1 MTRSL
6 FFIVF
11 LNALNALNLAA
22 QNTTIRLLLL
32 DNDNGKP
39 LQTNIKWH
47 SSKTNKDLVF
57 KTDKDGKATFVIDGN
72 QTYETSV
79 PNSEEAYDVALSNT
93 PNASRDITL
102 RFIIDKQK
110 TPIVNPSLSTTKQ
123 LPDEITY
130 RNLVGLQILNK
141 PAGKVVEVV
150 DIDSQKVV
158 FSSSKDTNRI
168 LLPIKRRYKLMING
182 VTIKDNGALDMAKFS
197 PKLVPFVLYFSDDN
211 SAILL
216 PMSEENTVIN
226 LVYTNLSDKIVVGDS
241 IVLISRKA
249 KREYG
254 LITQK
259 NGSAL
264 FIVPKDDTYEIH
276 LKDFGE
282 IAAIGSE
289 NTTKTAF
296 KTFNYSI
303 NYPSAKDVEK
313 SRKEIILSKAERD
326 SAYKLYKKELELN
339 PIEFNKRM
347 KKAIAEFTEMYSEA
361 YIELEPHSKYLK
373 EKRNEVSEVLKRYKG
388 KSAGKVIVSDVTG
401 SMYPYMEQLAMWL
414 SFAMMR
420 KENNAFVFFN
430 DGDRT
435 MDYLK
440 RIGKTGGIYA
450 IESNNTDSVLRV
462 MHTARGSGNGGDDAE
477 NNIEALI
484 VAQKLGQPSSELIM
498 IADNYSCIKDIRLLS
513 EVTKPVHIILCGV
526 NVLTGINPDYLWV
539 AYKTKGTIHTI
550 EDDITD
556 LGTLMEGKTI
566 TIKGRTY
573 KLLSN
578 RFFEIK

>member
-1 MTRSL
+1 MARSL
-6 FFIVF
+6 VFFAF
-11 LNALNALNLAA
+11 FNLIIGQQLTA
-22 QNTTIRLLLL
+22 QNATINLILL
-32 DNDNGKP
+32 DNETGKP
-39 LQTNIKWH
+39 LQTNTKWH
-47 SSKTNKDLVF
+47 SLKTNKDLIF
-57 KTDKDGKATFVIDGN
+57 KTDKDGKATFVVEGN
-72 QTYETSV
+72 QTYETSI
-79 PNSEEAYDVALSNT
+79 PQSQDEYDVAL
-93 PNASRDITL
+93 PNAPNTSRNLTL
-102 RFIIDKQK
+102 RFTIDKLK
-110 TPIVNPSLSTTKQ
+110 TQIVNPSVPAVKQ
-123 LPDEITY
+123 LPDVVSY
-130 RNLVGLQILNK
+130 QNLIGLQILNK
-141 PAGKVVEVV
+141 PLNKLLEVV

-158 FSSSKDTNRI
+158 YSSQNDTNRI
-168 LLPIKRRYKLMING
+168 YLPIKRRYKLMING
-182 VTIKDNGALDMAKFS
+182 VAIKDNSLNMATFS
-197 PKLVPFVLYFSDDN
+197 PKLIPYVLYFSDDN

-226 LVYTNLSDKIVVGDS
+226 LVYTNLNDKVVVGDS

-249 KREYG
+249 RREYG
-254 LITQK
+254 LKTQK

-264 FIVPKDDTYEIH
+264 FIVPKEDTYEIH

-296 KTFNYSI
+296 KTFNYNI
-303 NYPSAKDVEK
+303 NYPSAADVEK
-313 SRKEIILSKAERD
+313 TRKEIILSKAERD

-347 KKAIAEFTEMYSEA
+347 KMAIAEFTEMDSSPDVT
-361 YIELEPHSKYLK
+361 LEPHSEYLK
-373 EKRNEVSEVLKRYKG
+373 RKHNEVSEVLKRFKG
-388 KSAGKVIVSDVTG
+388 KSTGKVIVADVTG
-401 SMYPYMEQLAMWL
+401 SMYPYMEQLALWL
-414 SFAMMR
+414 SFAIMR
-420 KENNAFVFFN
+420 EEKNAFVFFN
-430 DGDRT
+430 DGNMT

-450 IESNNTDSVLRV
+450 IESNNTDSVLSV
-462 MHTARGSGNGGDDAE
+462 MQTARYSGNGGDAPE

-498 IADNYSCIKDIRLLS
+498 IVDNYSSIKDIRLLP
-513 EVTKPVHIILCGV
+513 EITKPVHIVLCGV

-539 AYKTKGTIHTI
+539 AYKTKGSIHTI

-566 TIKGRTY
+566 TIRGRTY